1 MKTNTNDISAITKCE
16 NRKKIIYIACTPD
29 VAISKTAPRRRG
41 QKRELIE
48 INGKF

>member
-1 MKTNTNDISAITKCE
+1 MTYPQLPNSKIE
-16 NRKKIIYIACTPD
+16 KKIIYIACTPD